1 MQLVDTHCHL
11 DFPAFDEDRV
21 GVISACKQQ
30 GIEQIIIPA
39 VTRSNWANVLEL
51 CTQEKGLYPALG
63 LHPVFTEEHQDGD
76 LEELEAL
83 LARHREQVV
92 AVGEI
97 GLDFFIDTPD
107 REKQSALFEAQLQ
120 LARQADLPVIVHVRK
135 AHDQVLGFLQRAG
148 VRGGTAHAFNG
159 SLQQAKKYID
169 LGFKLGFGGTL
180 TYEKASK
187 IQALARHLPLDSIV
201 LDTDAPDMVVAS
213 HQGRSNS
220 PAFFPV
226 FLRALSSLRNETVQ
240 HLADHTHA
248 HALPHIFLAYKHS
261 T

>member
-51 CTQEKGLYPALG
+51 CAQEKGLYPALG

-180 TYEKASK
+180 TYAKASK
-187 IQALARHLPLDSIV
+187 IQALARQLPLESIV
-201 LDTDAPDMVVAS
+201 LETDAPDMVVAS
-213 HQGRSNS
+213 HRGQRNS
-220 PAFFPV
+220 PLYLVEILQALAAVRSESAQQLAEQTTMNARTIFP
-226 FLRALSSLRNETVQ
+226 
-240 HLADHTHA
+240 LA
-248 HALPHIFLAYKHS
+248 
-261 T
+261 

>member
-51 CTQEKGLYPALG
+51 CAQEKGLYPALG

-180 TYEKASK
+180 TYAKASK
-187 IQALARHLPLDSIV
+187 IQALARQLPLESIV
-201 LDTDAPDMVVAS
+201 LETDAPDMVVAS
-213 HQGRSNS
+213 HRGQRNS
-220 PAFFPV
+220 PLYLV
-226 FLRALSSLRNETVQ
+226 EILQALAAVRSESAQQLAEQTTMNARTIFSL
-240 HLADHTHA
+240 A
-248 HALPHIFLAYKHS
+248 
-261 T
+261 